1 MNVIQNLQS
10 AIRNDSNGQA
20 DEKPRRRRRRALVA
34 FFLLLF
40 FGVAVSACYNLITGR
55 PITTLPGVNLVT
67 KAFPPRYVFSITGA
81 TTPEAVAVSP
91 DGERIYVADS
101 GGDRVVQVF
110 TSKGERVTTLVP
122 PGTMVS
128 FRLPMSVAVAQDGRV
143 FVADRLRAA
152 IDMYTPRGEFIGSYR
167 PEAVL
172 DEPWLPLGVNFDAQ
186 SRLLITDHREGK
198 HRVLVFRANEDLELS
213 FGEQGTDPGQLS
225 FPYATAV
232 DSRGQIF
239 VSDSNNARISVYNK
253 QGDLATII
261 TGAAA
266 KETLALPRGLAFDS
280 IDRLHV
286 VDGISHNVVVYDTGG
301 KPQFLFSFGELGT
314 NSGEFRYPSGI
325 AIDKF
330 DRIYVA
336 DRDNNVVQVWS
347 Y

>member
-1 MNVIQNLQS
+1 MNVIRILQS
-10 AIRNDSNGQA
+10 AIGNAWNGQG
-20 DEKPRRRRRRALVA
+20 DEKPRRRRRALVA

-40 FGVAVSACYNLITGR
+40 LGVAVSACYNLITGR
-55 PITTLPGVNLVT
+55 PITTLPGVSLVT
-67 KAFPPRYVFSITGA
+67 KALAPRYVFSISGA

-110 TSKGERVTTLVP
+110 TPKGERVMTLTP

-143 FVADRLRAA
+143 FVSDRLRAA
-152 IDMYTPRGEFIGSYR
+152 IDMYTPRGDYIGSYR
-167 PEAVL
+167 PEAVW
-172 DEPWLPLGVNFDAQ
+172 DEPWLPLGLNFDAQ

-198 HRVLVFRANEDLELS
+198 HRVLVFRANEDLDFS
-213 FGEQGTDPGQLS
+213 FGAEGSGADQFS

-232 DSRGQIF
+232 DSRGQIY
-239 VSDSNNARISVYNK
+239 VSDSNNARISVFDK
-253 QGDLATII
+253 QGGLVNII

-266 KETLALPRGLAFDS
+266 KETLGLPRGLAFDS
-280 IDRLHV
+280 LDRLHV
-286 VDGISHNVVVYDTGG
+286 VDGITHNVVVYETGG

-314 NSGEFRYPSGI
+314 NGGEFRYPSGI

-330 DRIYVA
+330 DRLYVA